1 MAELAQ
7 PLEERRSRWRLAW
20 EALRG
25 RSRAVQAAAAEQ
37 QLDMSV
43 SFPELVWAHFERQK
57 EVKAG
62 VLNGPWEEEYRRRL
76 ARFKAEHG
84 RIREAYWCRY
94 EASGVALTEKRVPRS
109 LSNLRG
115 RETSMQ
121 LHAAVDWRTANAP
134 RIAAFLHQW
143 ETAAIKASEV
153 LRSSTERIALAWIF
167 SATTRL
173 LSLIDR
179 KPGAAVEDGMRDVA
193 REHERELA
201 EVHDYYARAGE
212 NSARLVYFRG
222 MLWGTALLGALGGGA
237 LVVGWALDWL
247 DPGDRSTYT
256 LFVVLAMGAAGA
268 FLSVLTRMARRNG
281 FNVDFEVGRKSV
293 RYLGGIR
300 PWIGALLALALYLA
314 LKSSLLELLQGT
326 TKGIYFYAS
335 IAFLS
340 GFSERRAKVMLGG
353 ILAGGT
359 TGSTSEP
366 AKDDDE
372 G

>member
-1 MAELAQ
+1 MAQLAQ
-7 PLEERRSRWRLAW
+7 QLEAHRSRWWLAW

-25 RSRAVQAAAAEQ
+25 KSHAVAAAAPAE
-37 QLDMSV
+37 QLDTSV
-43 SFPELVWAHFERQK
+43 SFPELVWAHHERQK

-62 VLNGPWEEEYRRRL
+62 IRNGPWEEEYRRRL
-76 ARFKAEHG
+76 ARFKAQHG
-84 RIREAYWCRY
+84 ELREAYWCRY

-115 RETSMQ
+115 RETAMQ

-167 SATTRL
+167 AATTRL
-173 LSLIDR
+173 LSLVDR
-179 KPGAAVEDGMRDVA
+179 KPGAAVEEAMRDVA

-222 MLWGTALLGALGGGA
+222 MLWGTAVLAALVGGA
-237 LVVGWALDWL
+237 FLLAWALDWL
-247 DPGDRSTYT
+247 DPADASTYT

-281 FNVDFEVGRKSV
+281 FAVDFEVGRKSV

-314 LKSSLLELLQGT
+314 LKSSLIELLQGT
-326 TKGIYFYAS
+326 SKGIYFYAS
-335 IAFLS
+335 VAFLS
-340 GFSERRAKVMLGG
+340 GFSERHAKVMLGG

-359 TGSTSEP
+359 SSPSPEP
-366 AKDDDE
+366 ARAE
-372 G
+372 EE